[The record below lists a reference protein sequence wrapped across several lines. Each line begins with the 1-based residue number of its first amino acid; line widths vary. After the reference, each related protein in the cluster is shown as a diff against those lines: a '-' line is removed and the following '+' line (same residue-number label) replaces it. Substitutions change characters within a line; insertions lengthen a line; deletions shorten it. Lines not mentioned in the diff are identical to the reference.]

1 MVMSVTPM
9 VCVTLAFG
17 LGYIGLT
24 LTGGCCDRTY
34 GAAHVT
40 AKRVARL
47 KNENRLCEIIWA
59 LLRRR
64 IWPALCN
71 AGEVNG
77 KRWERIE
84 HRRLFPRCVG
94 LNPRRY
100 RGCKLAPSQI
110 FRRERV
116 PQPAL
121 ANGDVY
127 AGTTN
132 GLVIC
137 LQTQN

>member
-9 VCVTLAFG
+9 VCVTLALG

-24 LTGGCCDRTY
+24 LTFGCCDRTY

-47 KNENRLCEIIWA
+47 KNENRLREIIWA

-77 KRWERIE
+77 KRRERIE
-84 HRRLFPRCVG
+84 HLQASPISTSGAQGFFKAKEF
-94 LNPRRY
+94 
-100 RGCKLAPSQI
+100 CKDCAAS
-110 FRRERV
+110 FC
-116 PQPAL
+116 A
-121 ANGDVY
+121 
-127 AGTTN
+127 
-132 GLVIC
+132 
-137 LQTQN
+137 

>member
-9 VCVTLAFG
+9 VCVTLALG

-34 GAAHVT
+34 GAANVT

-47 KNENRLCEIIWA
+47 KNENRLREIIWA

-94 LNPRRY
+94 LSVCRRKIKTPTA
-100 RGCKLAPSQI
+100 GMNGVATPS
-110 FRRERV
+110 
-116 PQPAL
+116 
-121 ANGDVY
+121 
-127 AGTTN
+127 TTKRSE
-132 GLVIC
+132 
-137 LQTQN
+137 